1 MKDGSHINLLFYVDD
16 MLIASQKLLAIQKL
30 KSILSSEFE
39 MKDMRVSKK
48 IMGMEIKSDRV

>member
-16 MLIASQKLLAIQKL
+16 MLIASQNLLAIQKL